1 MSREIDCRGLAC
13 PGPVLKTKELIEQEQ
28 PEKLSIIV
36 DNEAAKQN
44 VTRFLEYQGFVVSV
58 SEEGSDL
65 HVMGH
70 AGGKN
75 ASKPAPVETAES
87 EEVKQKIMVMVSNDR
102 MGHGDDELGLKLMVS
117 FLNTLKEM
125 GDELWRL
132 VFVNNGVKMTISD
145 SEVLPV
151 LKELEARGIYILVCG
166 TCLTH
171 FNLLEKKMVG
181 ETTNMLDIVT
191 AMQLADKVVNI

>member
-1 MSREIDCRGLAC
+1 MSTKIDCRGLAC
-13 PGPVLKTKELIEQEQ
+13 PAPVLKTKELVEQEQ
-28 PEKLSIIV
+28 PEKLSVIV

-58 SEEGSDL
+58 NQEGSDF

-70 AGGKN
+70 AGEETG
-75 ASKPAPVETAES
+75 SKPAPAES
-87 EEVKQKIMVMVSNDR
+87 EEVKQKIMVMVGNDR

-117 FLNTLKEM
+117 FLTTLKEM

-151 LKELEARGIYILVCG
+151 LKELEEKGVYILVCG

>member
-1 MSREIDCRGLAC
+1 MSKAIDCRGLAC
-13 PGPVLKTKELIEQEQ
+13 PAPVLKTKELVEQEH
-28 PEKLSIIV
+28 PENIVVTV
-36 DNEAAKQN
+36 DNEAARQN
-44 VTRFLEYQGFVVSV
+44 VTRFLEYQDFVVSTH
-58 SEEGSDL
+58 EEGTDF

-70 AGGKN
+70 VGEKIEPEA
-75 ASKPAPVETAES
+75 APLKTIGS
-87 EEVKQKIMVMVSNDR
+87 EEVKKRIMVMVATDR

-117 FLNTLKEM
+117 FLKTLKEM

-151 LKELEARGIYILVCG
+151 LEELEENGVYILVCG